1 MKKTLSFVA
10 ATLLLC
16 SCESGTHQSFKID
29 RFGIDIDNR
38 GYITGMWNL
47 TRESRNFSPAD
58 QPSPLL
64 SLYDED
70 LKRYY
75 YPQKAHYSGGKYRL
89 EYENGSVATVALDEK
104 TKYFKLKLES
114 LEPRN
119 GIDGIQWG
127 NYYTNI
133 TNLLGEMI
141 GVARDTSAA
150 VGYAIGALAL
160 DDNTIG
166 GESRFTSETGPS
178 GYIAHTPDPV
188 NHPLPL
194 TLHEGQQFTMGGDGI
209 NDVAFYNRKE
219 SYLRIIYGNTAFVDC
234 NGR

>member
-1 MKKTLSFVA
+1 MKKNLISLA
-10 ATLLLC
+10 AITLLLSAC
-16 SCESGTHQSFKID
+16 GTEGTRSFKTD

-64 SLYDED
+64 SIYDED

-75 YPQKAHYSGGKYRL
+75 YPQKASYSNGKYRL
-89 EYENGSVATVALDEK
+89 EYETE

-141 GVARDTSAA
+141 GVARDTSVA

-166 GESRFTSETGPS
+166 GESRYTSETGPS

-188 NHPLPL
+188 NHPVPF
-194 TLHEGQQFTMGGDGI
+194 TLHVGDQFTMG
-209 NDVAFYNRKE
+209 
-219 SYLRIIYGNTAFVDC
+219 
-234 NGR
+234 

>member
-1 MKKTLSFVA
+1 MTKKIISLAVILILLSACGVER
-10 ATLLLC
+10 
-16 SCESGTHQSFKID
+16 SRSFKTD
-29 RFGIDIDNR
+29 RFGIDIDSR

-47 TRESRNFSPAD
+47 TSDSRNFSPAD

-75 YPQKAHYSGGKYRL
+75 YPQKAMYSEGKYQL
-89 EYENGSVATVALDEK
+89 EYENGSVATVSIEEK
-104 TKYFKLKLES
+104 TKYFKLKLER

-133 TNLLGEMI
+133 TNLLGEII

-178 GYIAHTPDPV
+178 GYIVHSPDQV

-194 TLHEGQQFTMGGDGI
+194 TLHEGQQFTM
-209 NDVAFYNRKE
+209 A
-219 SYLRIIYGNTAFVDC
+219 
-234 NGR
+234 

>member
-1 MKKTLSFVA
+1 M
-10 ATLLLC
+10 
-16 SCESGTHQSFKID
+16 
-29 RFGIDIDNR
+29 
-38 GYITGMWNL
+38 
-47 TRESRNFSPAD
+47 
-58 QPSPLL
+58 
-64 SLYDED
+64 
-70 LKRYY
+70 
-75 YPQKAHYSGGKYRL
+75 

-219 SYLRIIYGNTAFVDC
+219 SYFRILYGNTAFVDC
-234 NGR
+234 NGRINIRYHSRDRRKGKNVYSPEGNLSSKTMNLTT